1 MKYFETLYIVNP
13 NFEQSRLDTI
23 IKDVEKNVGKF
34 SKVIGQNI
42 WGKKRLAYKID
53 NQKYGTFVLLNFET
67 EEGSKIAGFESYMK
81 LNTSVLR
88 AQTIR
93 LKSRPIET
101 IVSTGIIGLFNEKP
115 IPLDDENKLKQS
127 IEDEGKID
135 KTNEDSSANDESAE
149 PVKVENT
156 NVIHEGE
163 PIAESVDTDTEQE

>member
-34 SKVIGQNI
+34 SKVISQNI

-67 EEGSKIAGFESYMK
+67 DEGSKIVGFESYMK

-93 LKSRPIET
+93 LKSRPVET
-101 IVSTGIIGLFNEKP
+101 VYEKP

-127 IEDEGKID
+127 IEDAGKIV
-135 KTNEDSSANDESAE
+135 KTSEDSSANDESTE
-149 PVKVENT
+149 PVKVEKT
-156 NVIHEGE
+156 NVIDEAE
-163 PIAESVDTDTEQE
+163 PIAESVDTETEKK

>member
-23 IKDVEKNVGKF
+23 IKDVENNVGKF
-34 SKVIGQNI
+34 SKVISQNI

-67 EEGSKIAGFESYMK
+67 EEGSRIAGFESYMK

-101 IVSTGIIGLFNEKP
+101 VYEKS

-135 KTNEDSSANDESAE
+135 KTNEDSSANDESGE
-149 PVKVENT
+149 PVEVENMKELD
-156 NVIHEGE
+156 EGK
-163 PIAESVDTDTEQE
+163 PMPESIDTDTEQE

>member
-34 SKVIGQNI
+34 SNVIGHNI

-67 EEGSKIAGFESYMK
+67 EEGSGIAGFESYMK
-81 LNTSVLR
+81 LNISVLR

-93 LKSRPIET
+93 LKSRPTES
-101 IVSTGIIGLFNEKP
+101 VSEKS
-115 IPLDDENKLKQS
+115 IPLGDEYKLQKSIENK
-127 IEDEGKID
+127 GNPD
-135 KTNEDSSANDESAE
+135 KTSEDSSENDESAE
-149 PVKVENT
+149 LAEKENMKE
-156 NVIHEGE
+156 IDEGE
-163 PIAESVDTDTEQE
+163 TIPERIDTDTEQE

>member
-34 SKVIGQNI
+34 SKVINQNI

-67 EEGSKIAGFESYMK
+67 EEGSRIAGFESYMK
-81 LNTSVLR
+81 LNTSILR

-93 LKSRPIET
+93 IKTRPIET
-101 IVSTGIIGLFNEKP
+101 VYEKQ
-115 IPLDDENKLKQS
+115 IPLDDKYKLKQS
-127 IEDEGKID
+127 IKDEGKID
-135 KTNEDSSANDESAE
+135 KTSKDNSANDESVE

-156 NVIHEGE
+156 NVINEGE
-163 PIAESVDTDTEQE
+163 PITESVDTDTEQE

>member
-13 NFEQSRLDTI
+13 NFEQSRLNTI

-34 SKVIGQNI
+34 SNVIGHNI

-67 EEGSKIAGFESYMK
+67 DEGSKIVGFESYMK

-93 LKSRPIET
+93 LKSRPVET
-101 IVSTGIIGLFNEKP
+101 VYEKP

-135 KTNEDSSANDESAE
+135 KTSEDSSANDESAE
-149 PVKVENT
+149 PVKVEKT
-156 NVIHEGE
+156 NVIDEAE
-163 PIAESVDTDTEQE
+163 PIAESVDTETEQK

>member
-34 SKVIGQNI
+34 SKVISQNI

-67 EEGSKIAGFESYMK
+67 EEGSMIAGFESYMK

-101 IVSTGIIGLFNEKP
+101 VYEKP
-115 IPLDDENKLKQS
+115 VPLNAENKLKQS
-127 IEDEGKID
+127 IK
-135 KTNEDSSANDESAE
+135 DSSANDESPE
-149 PVKVENT
+149 PVKIENT
-156 NVIHEGE
+156 NVIDEGE
-163 PIAESVDTDTEQE
+163 PIDESVDTDTEQE

>member
-34 SKVIGQNI
+34 SKVISQNI

-67 EEGSKIAGFESYMK
+67 EEGSRIAGFESYMK
-81 LNTSVLR
+81 LNTSILR

-93 LKSRPIET
+93 IKTRPIET
-101 IVSTGIIGLFNEKP
+101 VYEKQ
-115 IPLDDENKLKQS
+115 IPLDDKYKLKQS
-127 IEDEGKID
+127 IKDEGKID
-135 KTNEDSSANDESAE
+135 KTSKDNSANDESVE
-149 PVKVENT
+149 PVKVENK
-156 NVIHEGE
+156 NVINEGE

>member
-34 SKVIGQNI
+34 SNVIGHNI
-42 WGKKRLAYKID
+42 WGKKRLAYQID

-67 EEGSKIAGFESYMK
+67 EEGSMIAGFESYMK

-101 IVSTGIIGLFNEKP
+101 VYEKQ
-115 IPLDDENKLKQS
+115 IPLDDEYKLKQS
-127 IEDEGKID
+127 NEDEGKID
-135 KTNEDSSANDESAE
+135 KTSEDSSANDESAE

-156 NVIHEGE
+156 NVIRDGNA
-163 PIAESVDTDTEQE
+163 IAESVDTDTEQE

>member
-34 SKVIGQNI
+34 SKVISQNI

-67 EEGSKIAGFESYMK
+67 EEGSGIAGFESYMK
-81 LNTSVLR
+81 LNTSILR

-93 LKSRPIET
+93 LKSRPIEA
-101 IVSTGIIGLFNEKP
+101 VYKKP
-115 IPLDDENKLKQS
+115 IPLDDEYKLKQS
-127 IEDEGKID
+127 IK
-135 KTNEDSSANDESAE
+135 DSSANDESPE
-149 PVKVENT
+149 PVKIENT
-156 NVIHEGE
+156 NVINEGE

>member
-67 EEGSKIAGFESYMK
+67 EEGSGIAGFESYMK
-81 LNTSVLR
+81 LNISVLR

-93 LKSRPIET
+93 LKSRPTEA
-101 IVSTGIIGLFNEKP
+101 LLEKS
-115 IPLDDENKLKQS
+115 IPLDDEYKLQKS
-127 IEDEGKID
+127 IKDESISD
-135 KTNEDSSANDESAE
+135 KMNEDSSTNNERSDLVEKENMKEIEKGELIPES
-149 PVKVENT
+149 
-156 NVIHEGE
+156 I
-163 PIAESVDTDTEQE
+163 DTGTEQ

>member
-13 NFEQSRLDTI
+13 NYEQSRLDTI
-23 IKDVEKNVGKF
+23 IKDVEKNIGKF
-34 SKVIGQNI
+34 SKVISQNI

-67 EEGSKIAGFESYMK
+67 DEGSKIVGFESYMK

-93 LKSRPIET
+93 LKSRPVET
-101 IVSTGIIGLFNEKP
+101 VYEKP
-115 IPLDDENKLKQS
+115 IPSDDENKLKQS

-135 KTNEDSSANDESAE
+135 KTSEDSSANDESTE
-149 PVKVENT
+149 PVKVEKT
-156 NVIHEGE
+156 NVIDEAE
-163 PIAESVDTDTEQE
+163 PIAESVDTETEKK

>member
-34 SKVIGQNI
+34 SNVIGHNI
-42 WGKKRLAYKID
+42 WGKKRLAYQID
-53 NQKYGTFVLLNFET
+53 NQKYGTFVLINFET
-67 EEGSKIAGFESYMK
+67 EEGSGIAGFESYMK

-93 LKSRPIET
+93 LKSRPVET
-101 IVSTGIIGLFNEKP
+101 VYEKP

-135 KTNEDSSANDESAE
+135 KTSEDNSANDESVE

-156 NVIHEGE
+156 NVINEGE
-163 PIAESVDTDTEQE
+163 PITESVDTDTEQE

>member
-13 NFEQSRLDTI
+13 NFEQSRLDKI

-34 SKVIGQNI
+34 SKVISQNI

-67 EEGSKIAGFESYMK
+67 EESSRIAGFESYMK

-93 LKSRPIET
+93 LKSRPTEA
-101 IVSTGIIGLFNEKP
+101 VLEKS
-115 IPLDDENKLKQS
+115 IPLDDKDKFQPS
-127 IEDEGKID
+127 IEDEGKPD
-135 KTNEDSSANDESAE
+135 KTSEDSSANDESAE
-149 PVKVENT
+149 PVEEEN
-156 NVIHEGE
+156 IKEIDEGE
-163 PIAESVDTDTEQE
+163 PIPELIDTDTEQE

>member
-13 NFEQSRLDTI
+13 NFEQNRLDTI
-23 IKDVEKNVGKF
+23 IKDVEDNVGKF
-34 SKVIGQNI
+34 SKVISQNI

-67 EEGSKIAGFESYMK
+67 DDGSGIAGLESYMK

-93 LKSRPIET
+93 LKSRPVET
-101 IVSTGIIGLFNEKP
+101 VYEKP

-127 IEDEGKID
+127 IEDEGKIV
-135 KTNEDSSANDESAE
+135 KTSEDSSANDESTE
-149 PVKVENT
+149 PVKVEKT
-156 NVIHEGE
+156 NVIEEAE
-163 PIAESVDTDTEQE
+163 PIAESVDTETEKK